1 MNAGGTPPRWDEEVD
16 LLAIG
21 AGMGG
26 LCAALFGA
34 LEGFDVLLC
43 EKTDRVGGTTATS
56 AGTVWIPGGGADGG
70 DPAAD
75 LAGAACYLDAEI
87 GNRGDRA
94 LREAFLASGRE
105 ALEHLQRGTAVK
117 FRPAAPH
124 PDYHPDLPGWSGRG
138 RAFATVPFDGGA
150 LGQDFA
156 LVRPPIAPFMVLGG
170 LMIGRDDIPHFVRPL
185 ASPRSFFYVA
195 RILAR
200 HALDRLR
207 HPRGARLVMGNAL
220 VARLLASLRAR
231 NVPLRLKCRL
241 VELIGDRE
249 RIEGAVVEA
258 NGVLKRVRARRGVI
272 LATGGFSHNATLR
285 SELLERS
292 GPTCSVAFAGNSGD
306 GMSAARILGAAFGE
320 AAGNA
325 AFWMPVSRM
334 PVSRMPVSSMT
345 ETAGETLFPH
355 IVLDRA
361 KPGLI
366 AVNSAGRRFVNEA
379 DSYHDFVAGMFRSHA
394 TTPTIPAY
402 LVCDRSFIRDYGIG
416 LVRPGSSERAIAR
429 FVAADYLRKGKT
441 LADLA
446 SRLGIDAHRFE
457 RSVADHNRYAATG
470 LDEEFG
476 KGTTALNRH
485 NGDARNVPNPCLRP
499 IAQAPFFAV
508 AVYPGEFGTS
518 VGLRTDGD
526 ARVRRADG
534 AAIAGLYACG
544 NDMSSIMEGA
554 YPGPGTT
561 LGPALVFA
569 YRAVRHMARA
579 RPGSN

>member
-200 HALDRLR
+200 HALDR
-207 HPRGARLVMGNAL
+207 
-220 VARLLASLRAR
+220 
-231 NVPLRLKCRL
+231 
-241 VELIGDRE
+241 
-249 RIEGAVVEA
+249 IEGAVVEA
-258 NGVLKRVRARRGVI
+258 NGALKRVRARRGVI
-272 LATGGFSHNATLR
+272 LATGGFSHNAALR
-285 SELLERS
+285 SELLERP

-334 PVSRMPVSSMT
+334 TVSRMTVSSMT
-345 ETAGETLFPH
+345 GAAGETLFPH